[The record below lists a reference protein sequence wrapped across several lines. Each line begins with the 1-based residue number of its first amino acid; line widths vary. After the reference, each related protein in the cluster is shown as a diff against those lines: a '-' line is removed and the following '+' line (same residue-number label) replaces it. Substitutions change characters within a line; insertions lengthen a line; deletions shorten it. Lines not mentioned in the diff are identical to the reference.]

1 MRKKEETD
9 GEVVSERNLFICNDA
24 PTQSKMADRQV
35 LISHPSILSEH
46 SNTTCLNH
54 PLTQTLSI

>member
-1 MRKKEETD
+1 METE
-9 GEVVSERNLFICNDA
+9 GEVVNERNLFICNDA
-24 PTQSKMADRQV
+24 DRPV
-35 LISHPSILSEH
+35 LISHLSILSEH